1 MGWFLSEI
9 SAYLRLLFK
18 TRLIGIPATLSASVA
33 GSFSFGNPLGY
44 TDLLTLFILYI
55 GVFMAHLSVDS
66 FDDYFDFKKDLA
78 RLKAGASDADLE
90 LLYILSRGSISARP
104 LLAVGVS
111 TMALGLLAGAYLSIL
126 RGPLVLVLALLGSM
140 VILVYTGLL
149 NMHGYLAEPL
159 LVLKGLLVFMGSQL
173 VAYGSI
179 YTSTIPL
186 GILFGLVSA
195 TVAYTHHTTHMP
207 VDRSLGRITLPMLFE
222 RVGGPYVGY
231 VLMIAM
237 IYAVL
242 LSLALSGILPIFS
255 LAVLL
260 AILIHMDIAR
270 RTWGKRYEIFSG
282 YVIRTAI
289 ACRIVDVGLA
299 SILVITGFLN
309 TGLA

>member
-1 MGWFLSEI
+1 MHGF

-33 GSFSFGNPLGY
+33 GSFSLGNPLGH
-44 TDLLTLFILYI
+44 TDPLTLFILYL

-90 LLYILSRGSISARP
+90 LLTILSRDSISARP

-111 TMALGLLAGAYLSIL
+111 TMALGLLAGVYLSTL
-126 RGPLVLVLALLGSM
+126 RGPLVLVLALLGSL

-149 NMHGYLAEPL
+149 NRHGYLAESL

-179 YTSTIPL
+179 YTATIPI
-186 GILFGLVSA
+186 GALFGLVSA
-195 TVAYTHHTTHMP
+195 AVAYTHHITHMP
-207 VDRSLGRITLPMLFE
+207 VDRSLGRITLPILFE
-222 RVGGPYVGY
+222 RVGGPYIGY
-231 VLMIAM
+231 ISIFAM

-242 LSLALSGILPIFS
+242 ISLVLVGVLPVFS
-255 LAVLL
+255 LAVLP
-260 AILIHMDIAR
+260 AALIHMYIAR
-270 RTWGKRYEIFSG
+270 RAWGRGYEVFSG

-289 ACRIVDVGLA
+289 GCRIVDVGLA
-299 SILVITGFLN
+299 SILAV
-309 TGLA
+309 TGLLNIGYT

>member
-1 MGWFLSEI
+1 MSGI

-18 TRLIGIPATLSASVA
+18 TRLIGIPATLSASIA
-33 GSFSFGNPLGY
+33 GSFSLGNPLSH
-44 TDLLTLFILYI
+44 TDLFTLFILYI

-66 FDDYFDFKKDLA
+66 FDDYFDFKNDLA

-90 LLYILSRGSISARP
+90 LLNILSRDSVRARP
-104 LLAVGVS
+104 LLAIGIS
-111 TMALGLLAGAYLSIL
+111 TMVLGLLAGAYLSIL
-126 RGPLVLVLALLGSM
+126 RGPLVLVLALLGSL

-149 NMHGYLAEPL
+149 NRHGYLAEPL

-179 YTSTIPL
+179 YPGTIPL

-195 TVAYTHHTTHMP
+195 TVAYTHHITHMP

-231 VLMIAM
+231 ALMIAM
-237 IYAVL
+237 IYAMIL
-242 LSLALSGILPIFS
+242 YLTISGILPIFS
-255 LAVLL
+255 LAVLP
-260 AILIHMDIAR
+260 AILIHIDIAR

-289 ACRIVDVGLA
+289 ACRVVDVGLA
-299 SILVITGFLN
+299 SILVISDLLN
-309 TGLA
+309 MGLA